1 MVVSAP
7 STAALVLTAAPGSD
21 VLSEA
26 TVRGVADAVGS
37 AVVASSWLSPGD
49 AWQALL
55 DLPAPDQAAGVIEAA
70 LPALAAFPVDVN
82 VVWGDEGARRKRLL
96 CADMESTIIEQELID
111 EIADLAGCRAD
122 ISQIT
127 AAAMRGEIDFEESLR
142 QRVALFNGLE
152 AHRFEEILERATF
165 MPGARTLI
173 TTMRANGAWTALIS
187 GGFTIFAER
196 IAAELGFH
204 AVIANALEID
214 NGQLLGLVREP
225 IVGPKEKAEALTRLM
240 LEGGLIASET
250 LAVGDGA
257 NDVAMLSSA
266 GLGVAFRAKPI
277 LANHARAIPNGAVI
291 RHGDLTALL
300 HLQGHARDQFV
311 PA

>member
-7 STAALVLTAAPGSD
+7 STAALVLTAAPGSG

-26 TVRGVADAVGS
+26 SVRDVVDAVG
-37 AVVASSWLSPGD
+37 ARVVASSWLSAGD

-55 DLPAPDQAAGVIEAA
+55 DLPTPDQTAIVVAAAK
-70 LPALAAFPVDVN
+70 PALAALPVDVN

-122 ISQIT
+122 ISAIT
-127 AAAMRGEIDFEESLR
+127 AAAMRGEIDFKESLR
-142 QRVALFNGLE
+142 QRVALFKGLD
-152 AHRFEEILERATF
+152 ARKLEEILSRATF

-173 TTMRANGAWTALIS
+173 ATMRANGVRTALVS

-196 IAAELGFH
+196 VAAALGFH
-204 AVIANALEID
+204 AVVANALEIE
-214 NGQLLGLVREP
+214 NGQLLGRVREP
-225 IVGPKEKAEALTRLM
+225 IVGPEEKAEALQRLTR
-240 LEGGLIASET
+240 EGGLTASET

-257 NDVAMLSSA
+257 NDVAMLSAA

-277 LANHARAIPNGAVI
+277 LADHARTNPSGAVI
-291 RHGDLTALL
+291 QYGDLTALL
-300 HLQGHARDQFV
+300 HLQGLGRDQFV
-311 PA
+311 SA

>member
-7 STAALVLTAAPGSD
+7 TTAALVLTAAPGSGALNED
-21 VLSEA
+21 I
-26 TVRGVADAVGS
+26 VRGVVDMLGAS
-37 AVVASSWLSPGD
+37 AVASSWLSPGD

-55 DLPAPDQAAGVIEAA
+55 ALASPDETARIVQTVQ
-70 LPALAAFPVDVN
+70 PALAALPVDVN
-82 VVWGDEGARRKRLL
+82 VVWGDERARRKRLL

-122 ISQIT
+122 ISAIT
-127 AAAMRGEIDFEESLR
+127 AAAMRGEIGFEDSLR

-173 TTMRANGAWTALIS
+173 ATMRANGAWTALVT

-196 IAAELGFH
+196 IAAQAGFH
-204 AVIANALEID
+204 AVIANALEIE

-225 IVGPKEKAEALTRLM
+225 IVGPNEKAEALTRLM
-240 LEGGLIASET
+240 FEGGLIASET

-257 NDVAMLSSA
+257 NDVAMLSGA

-277 LANHARAIPNGAVI
+277 LANHARTIPNGAVI
-291 RHGDLTALL
+291 QHGDLTALL
-300 HLQGHARDQFV
+300 CLQGYARDQF
-311 PA
+311 ASA